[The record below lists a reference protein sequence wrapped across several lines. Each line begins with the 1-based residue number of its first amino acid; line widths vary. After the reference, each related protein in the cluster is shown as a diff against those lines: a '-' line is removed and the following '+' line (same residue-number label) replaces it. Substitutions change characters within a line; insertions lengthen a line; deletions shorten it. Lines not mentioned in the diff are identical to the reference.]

1 MAAPRAWWAGRRR
14 NLALAAVPLTGA
26 AAWAIEHAIATA
38 AAFTGHGNSMAF
50 AWLVS
55 FLLLWWIP
63 LCWLEKPTT
72 VNPRQQRH
80 LDDLV
85 VTVQI
90 PAYNEDEQALRAC
103 LQSVFDQTRTVDRIR
118 VVDDGSIDKTT
129 NTPITYDSTKAWFLE
144 EARRRGIHATW
155 DRTVNRGKR
164 HAQMHVLADDPGD
177 IFVTLDSD
185 SILDREAVAEGLKP
199 FKDPKV
205 QSVAGCVI
213 VLNSRTNVLTRML
226 CMLYTPFT
234 RGFRSAQSVMKRV
247 MVNSGTLAFYRAD
260 VVRAHAGIYENET
273 FLGRPMQMND
283 DSMLT
288 MYAMLAGDTVHQP
301 SSLVFTLVPETWK
314 HYRNQSMRWMRGTF
328 VRTFWWMKYM
338 PLTGAGFWMPV
349 CELLQL
355 LLSVVIP
362 VALVVDPGQRAH
374 AGTLVWSVVLVA
386 LAMNWLIALRF
397 LMVARDDEPLS
408 FHLWLVL
415 LAPLAGLW
423 RMFVLRPMHLYA
435 MVTCWKVSKWGTRDA
450 VEVPAAATGYDV
462 ASPSLPDDET
472 LRLPRIPVAK
482 LLDPETETTLTLPIP
497 RPREAWSPMPEGT
510 TR

>member
-1 MAAPRAWWAGRRR
+1 MAAPRAWWAGNRR
-14 NLALAAVPLTGA
+14 NVVLAAVPVAGA
-26 AAWAIEHAIATA
+26 AVWAIEHAIATA
-38 AAFTGHGNSMAF
+38 VAFTGHGNSMAL

-63 LCWLEKPTT
+63 LSWMEKPVTT
-72 VNPRQQRH
+72 TARQQRI
-80 LDDLV
+80 LDELV
-85 VTVQI
+85 VTVQV
-90 PAYNEDEQALRAC
+90 PVYNEDEPALRDC
-103 LQSVFDQTRTVDRIR
+103 LQSVFDQSRPVDRIR
-118 VVDDGSIDKTT
+118 VVDDGSIDKATQ
-129 NTPITYDSTKAWFLE
+129 TPITYPATKAWFLE
-144 EARRRGIHATW
+144 EAARRGIHATW

-199 FKDPKV
+199 FRDPNVK
-205 QSVAGCVI
+205 SVAGCVI
-213 VLNSRTNVLTRML
+213 VLNSRTNLLTRML

-234 RGFRSAQSVMKRV
+234 RGFRSAQSVLKRV

-260 VVRAHAGIYENET
+260 VVRAHAGIYENEQ

-301 SSLVFTLVPETWK
+301 SSIVFTLVPETWK

-338 PLTGAGFWMPV
+338 PVTGAGFWMPV
-349 CELLQL
+349 AELLQL

-362 VALVVDPGQRAH
+362 VALVADPVQRAH
-374 AGTLVWSVVLVA
+374 ASSLVWSVVLVA

-397 LMVARDDEPLS
+397 FMVARDDEPLS
-408 FHLWLVL
+408 FHIWLVL

-435 MVTCWKVSKWGTRDA
+435 MFTCWKVSNWGTRDA
-450 VEVPAAATGYDV
+450 VEVAAAPAVDDAAV
-462 ASPSLPDDET
+462 SLPDDDT
-472 LRLPRIPVAK
+472 VRIPRPSVAK

-497 RPREAWSPMPEGT
+497 RQREAWLPQPSKEPSS
-510 TR
+510 

>member
-1 MAAPRAWWAGRRR
+1 MAAPRAWWAGNRR
-14 NLALAAVPLTGA
+14 NVALAAVPLTGA
-26 AAWAIEHAIATA
+26 ALWAIEHAIATA
-38 AAFTGHGNSMAF
+38 VAFTGHGNSMAL

-63 LCWLEKPTT
+63 LSWMEKPVTTT
-72 VNPRQQRH
+72 VRQQRI
-80 LDDLV
+80 LDELV
-85 VTVQI
+85 VTVQV
-90 PAYNEDEQALRAC
+90 PVYNEDEPALRDC
-103 LQSVFDQTRTVDRIR
+103 LMSVFDQTRPVDRIR
-118 VVDDGSIDKTT
+118 VVDDGSINKST
-129 NTPITYDSTKAWFLE
+129 NTLITYDATKAWFLE
-144 EARRRGIHATW
+144 EARRRGILGTW

-199 FKDPKV
+199 FRDPHV
-205 QSVAGCVI
+205 TSVAGCVI
-213 VLNSRTNVLTRML
+213 VLNSRTNLLTRML

-234 RGFRSAQSVMKRV
+234 RGFRSAQSVLKRV

-260 VVRAHAGIYENET
+260 VVRAHAGIYENEQ

-301 SSLVFTLVPETWK
+301 SSIVFTLVPETWK

-338 PLTGAGFWMPV
+338 PVNGAGFWMPV
-349 CELLQL
+349 FEMLQL

-362 VALVVDPGQRAH
+362 VALLTDPEQRAH
-374 AGTLVWSVVLVA
+374 LATLGWSVLLVA

-408 FHLWLVL
+408 FHIWLVI

-435 MVTCWKVSKWGTRDA
+435 MVTCWKVSNWGTRDA
-450 VEVPAAATGYDV
+450 VEVAAAPALEDAAV
-462 ASPSLPDDET
+462 SLPDDDT
-472 LRLPRIPVAK
+472 VRIPRVPVAK

-497 RPREAWSPMPEGT
+497 RQREAWSPLPEGT

>member
-14 NLALAAVPLTGA
+14 NLALAAVPLMGA

-72 VNPRQQRH
+72 ANPRQQRH

-85 VTVQI
+85 VTVQV
-90 PAYNEDEQALRAC
+90 PAYNEDEPALRAC
-103 LQSVFDQTRTVDRIR
+103 LQSVFDQTRPVDRIR
-118 VVDDGSIDKTT
+118 VVDDGSIDKAT

-144 EARRRGIHATW
+144 EAGRRGIHATW

-185 SILDREAVAEGLKP
+185 SILDGEAVAEGLKP

-362 VALVVDPGQRAH
+362 VALVADPAQRAH
-374 AGTLVWSVVLVA
+374 AGTLAWSVVLVA

-450 VEVPAAATGYDV
+450 VEVPAAASVD
-462 ASPSLPDDET
+462 APLALPDDDT
-472 LRLPRIPVAK
+472 LRLPRIPLAK

-497 RPREAWSPMPEGT
+497 RPREAWSPQPEGT